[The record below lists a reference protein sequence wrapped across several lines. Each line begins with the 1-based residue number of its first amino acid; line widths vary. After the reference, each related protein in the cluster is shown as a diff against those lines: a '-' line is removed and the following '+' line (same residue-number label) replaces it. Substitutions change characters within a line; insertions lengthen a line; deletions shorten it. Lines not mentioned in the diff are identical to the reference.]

1 MPRRDSSGQCA
12 VLYCGR
18 FRGRVND
25 VACNV
30 ACTAGY
36 RAKSQVA
43 CCSYASLPRKG
54 HKINIQHSTICS
66 SSSSA
71 QICCFFSVSVLDS
84 KCCNCPAVLTIC
96 RPKWP
101 AEKNVAHKSSSSV
114 SQSWRRG
121 GGEVERNVKEVG
133 RERTAHRGEL
143 DGCSCSFIC
152 KYCHISFYRLY
163 IKLH

>member
-43 CCSYASLPRKG
+43 CCAYAPLPRKG
-54 HKINIQHSTICS
+54 TKSTFNIQQFAVHRRVHRFV
-66 SSSSA
+66 A
-71 QICCFFSVSVLDS
+71 FSVSVLDS

-114 SQSWRRG
+114 SQSWRGRV
-121 GGEVERNVKEVG
+121 GEKWKELG
-133 RERTAHRGEL
+133 RENCTPW
-143 DGCSCSFIC
+143 
-152 KYCHISFYRLY
+152 
-163 IKLH
+163 